1 MAMEP
6 KVKEA
11 VDKQS
16 EFIKTYLQRT
26 NAGVGA
32 SADAASGE
40 AARAAAQ
47 TYIYDCT
54 VSLAGVGGNYLA
66 VEFKRNGA
74 RFALFEGGFGPGAGG
89 YTGWGS
95 AIFNMPIENVMGQ
108 TCPFTIELIVVIGG
122 TCHVQITNF
131 NNFIGYIP
139 TSGIG
144 IGGGLG
150 AGGGTFKQAS

>member
-1 MAMEP
+1 MEP
-6 KVKEA
+6 QVKEA
-11 VDKQS
+11 VDKQR
-16 EFIKTYLQRT
+16 EFIKTYLEGTGSLER
-26 NAGVGA
+26 AG
-32 SADAASGE
+32 
-40 AARAAAQ
+40 AAQ

-54 VSLAGVGGNYLA
+54 ASLAGIGGNYLA

-74 RFALFEGGFGPGAGG
+74 RFALFEGGFGPGVGA

-95 AIFNMPIENVMGQ
+95 AIFNQPIENVMGQ
-108 TCPFTIELIVVIGG
+108 TCPFTIEIIGILGG

-144 IGGGLG
+144 IGGGVG